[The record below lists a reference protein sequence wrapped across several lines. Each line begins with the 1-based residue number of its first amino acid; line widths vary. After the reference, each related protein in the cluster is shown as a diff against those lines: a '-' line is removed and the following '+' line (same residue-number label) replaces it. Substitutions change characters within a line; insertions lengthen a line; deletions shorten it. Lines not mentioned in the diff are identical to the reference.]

1 MNGALAALVATP
13 HRLVRGVVTLAR
25 FVVAALRLFDE
36 VIPRFRLK
44 TAVVVVLEL
53 LGAIAAGISWTVLV
67 PFLQHLTGGTTA
79 AMPDDAF
86 GRLYRFFGERMTLLT
101 VAWVV
106 FGAVVGKNVITLLSN
121 AIHTRMAMEMGHR
134 LRVRVF
140 SAYIESDLKF
150 FERAQDGRF
159 INVFNQEVQRT
170 EKILKVWRRAIASA
184 LTALVY
190 LVLLFM
196 ISAWVTAVFL
206 VGGVVLLVALMR
218 FYYRL
223 RETGY
228 ELTAL
233 MDRLNGKLAETIRCF
248 VLMKSLGTEERERG
262 HFERVSGA
270 YARANFTQSIV
281 FLVPGAAIETAAYAL
296 LLFVVTWIHARYVTA
311 GTLNPFL
318 VISYLI
324 FANKLVDAATVVSG
338 TLSQLLQDAS
348 GFDSTVSALAV
359 RAVRD
364 VRYGDRRMHAC
375 PPAIELEDVRF
386 AHEGQVVLDRC
397 SFTVGAGDLV
407 AVVGSSGAGKSTL
420 ALIVAG
426 LYHPDRGVVRIGG
439 APLTEHRRDELV
451 RVIGYQPQEPRL
463 VSGTVRDNLLYGL
476 TETPGDVTIEAVLR
490 RAHLEDLLER
500 KDLELEATVG
510 ERGAS
515 LSGGERQRVAFA
527 RLLLRD
533 PDVLVLDEIT
543 SALDPSTEQV
553 LLDTLVA
560 LRGRKTIVF
569 ITHRLR
575 SAAVADRILVLEA
588 GHVVEDGTFDEL
600 LARNG
605 AFVRLARRD
614 RLDLEELAARG
625 RGAISLDRPGSMF
638 RN

>member
-1 MNGALAALVATP
+1 MTGVLAGLVTAP
-13 HRLVRGVVTLAR
+13 RRLCGRAVTLAR
-25 FVVAALRLFDE
+25 FVAAAVRLFDE

-44 TAVVVVLEL
+44 TAVVIVLEL
-53 LGAIAAGISWTVLV
+53 VGAIASGVSWTVLV
-67 PFLQHLTGGTTA
+67 PFLQHLTGGTAA
-79 AMPDDAF
+79 AMPDDTF

-106 FGAVVGKNVITLLSN
+106 FAAVVGKNVITLLSN
-121 AIHTRMAMEMGHR
+121 AIHTRMAVEMTHR

-140 SAYIESDLKF
+140 TAYIESDLKF

-159 INVFNQEVQRT
+159 LNVFNQEVQRT
-170 EKILKVWRRAIASA
+170 EKMLRVWRRAIASM
-184 LTALVY
+184 LTGLVY

-196 ISAWVTAVFL
+196 ISAWATAIFL
-206 VGGVVLLVALMR
+206 VGGIVLLFALMR
-218 FYYRL
+218 VYYWL

-233 MDRLNGKLAETIRCF
+233 MDRLNGKLTETIRCF
-248 VLMKSLGTEERERG
+248 VLIKSLGTEERERAQL
-262 HFERVSGA
+262 ERVSGA

-281 FLVPGAAIETAAYAL
+281 FLLPGAAIETVAYAV
-296 LLFVVTWIHARYVTA
+296 LLFVVTWIHAHYVAA

-364 VRYGDRRMHAC
+364 VRYGDRRLRAR
-375 PPAIELEDVRF
+375 PPAIEADDVSF
-386 AHEGQVVLDRC
+386 AHDGQVVLDRC
-397 SFTVGAGDLV
+397 SFKVGAGELV
-407 AVVGSSGAGKSTL
+407 ALVGSSGTGKSTL
-420 ALIVAG
+420 ALILAG
-426 LYHPDRGVVRIGG
+426 LYHPDAGVVRIAS
-439 APLTEHRRDELV
+439 APLTDYRHAELV
-451 RVIGYQPQEPRL
+451 RAIGYQPQEPRL
-463 VSGTVRDNLLYGL
+463 VTGTVRDNLLYGL
-476 TETPGDVTIEAVLR
+476 TETPGDVAVETVLR

-500 KDLELEATVG
+500 RDLELEAGVG
-510 ERGAS
+510 ERGAG

-533 PDVLVLDEIT
+533 PDVLILDEIT

-553 LLDTLVA
+553 LLDTLVE
-560 LRGRKTIVF
+560 LRGRKTVVF

-575 SAAVADRILVLEA
+575 SAAVADRILVLDA
-588 GHVVEDGTFDEL
+588 GQIVEEGNFDEL

-614 RLDLEELAARG
+614 RLDLEDLAPRAPVARG
-625 RGAISLDRPGSMF
+625 DFA
-638 RN
+638 